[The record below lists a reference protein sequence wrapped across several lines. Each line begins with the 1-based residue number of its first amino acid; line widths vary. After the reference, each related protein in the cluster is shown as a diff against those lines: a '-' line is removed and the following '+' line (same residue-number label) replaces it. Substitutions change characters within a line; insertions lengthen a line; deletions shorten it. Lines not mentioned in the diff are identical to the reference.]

1 MTKLLVPEGEDRWR
15 VRLRDMLKACG
26 LSYLEL
32 ANKLHVSEKTVS
44 RVFTGEAKTPGLDFV
59 VQIVHAM
66 GYTAQ
71 DLFACTDAVIGGKT
85 LREYQEALDATQTA
99 LNSAN
104 AEIATLKNQLIDVT
118 KANFELSND
127 LVILLKNQNK

>member
-15 VRLRDMLKACG
+15 VRLRDMQKACG

-44 RVFTGEAKTPGLDFV
+44 RVFTGEAKTPALDFV
-59 VQIVHAM
+59 IQIVHAM

-85 LREYQEALDATQTA
+85 LREYQEALDAVR
-99 LNSAN
+99 
-104 AEIATLKNQLIDVT
+104 AELAKAQEENRTMKSQLIEVT
-118 KANFELSND
+118 KTNYELSNE

>member
-59 VQIVHAM
+59 VQVVHAM

-85 LREYQEALDATQTA
+85 LREYQEALDVVR
-99 LNSAN
+99 
-104 AEIATLKNQLIDVT
+104 AELAKAQEENRTMKSQLIEVT
-118 KANFELSND
+118 KTNFELSNQ
-127 LVILLKNQNK
+127 LVSLLKTQNK

>member
-15 VRLRDMLKACG
+15 VRLRDMQKACG
-26 LSYLEL
+26 RSYLEL

-44 RVFTGEAKTPGLDFV
+44 RVFTGEAKTPDIDFV

-66 GYTAQ
+66 EYRSQ

-85 LREYQEALDATQTA
+85 LREYQEALDAVR
-99 LNSAN
+99 
-104 AEIATLKNQLIDVT
+104 AELAKAQEENKTLKGQLIEVT
-118 KANFELSND
+118 KTNYELSNE